1 MDSGD
6 HQSYGAIIGISP
18 TSNGGPGGR
27 RKWNEDATEDGSNKS
42 EPNVWTIME
51 EGRRD
56 EKEEDFV
63 SNGRV
68 KGLLMT
74 YVDDL
79 FVSAEENVAKAMVHG
94 ERPS

>member
-1 MDSGD
+1 
-6 HQSYGAIIGISP
+6 
-18 TSNGGPGGR
+18 
-27 RKWNEDATEDGSNKS
+27 
-42 EPNVWTIME
+42 ME